1 MPTINPK
8 FPTAYWRTVY
18 NVVRYWTGTKDH
30 MSPKNE
36 RIFGSRAEH
45 GYICSNAG
53 AQTLIRDYG
62 FVTTGLCGSTS

>member
-1 MPTINPK
+1 MPTTNPK
-8 FPTAYWRTVY
+8 FPSYYWRTLY
-18 NVVRYWTGTKDH
+18 NVVRYYVGTSDH
-30 MSPKNE
+30 MSPKDNHF
-36 RIFGSRAEH
+36 FGPKSEQ